1 MRVTILG
8 AGGNMGRRIT
18 GPLVGDPNYEL
29 RLVEPGIR
37 GRELV
42 EAQGRTVVDQATG
55 LAGADVV
62 VFAVPDKIV
71 PEVAAEIVPLLDSG
85 TSILFLDPAAV
96 AADRVPRRDDI
107 QCFVMQ
113 AAPPPPPPPPGGGGG
128 GGPPGD
134 GGGGGGPPLYSLL
147 GESDPRARRDYW
159 GGGLAT
165 QAIVFAVAW
174 SDDLHAERVE
184 ALSRDMF
191 APVSAVHR
199 ITVDQMALLEPAL
212 SETLTNGCLAVIR
225 EGMERVVAAG
235 VPEAA
240 AMDFLM
246 GHLQIGIALIFE
258 QLDWRLSE
266 GAQMALDQ
274 SRELLFKDDWFR
286 IFEPDS
292 VMKSLKQ
299 ITGGD

>member
-1 MRVTILG
+1 MTEVTILG

-18 GPLVGDPNYEL
+18 RTLRENPQYKL
-29 RLVEPGIR
+29 RLVEPGER
-37 GRELV
+37 GRSLIEESGL
-42 EAQGRTVVDQATG
+42 QVVDQAEG

-71 PEVAAEIVPLLDSG
+71 RGIAAEVIPLLDSS
-85 TSILFLDPAAV
+85 TSVLFLDPAAV

-107 QCFVMQ
+107 SCFVTH
-113 AAPPPPPPPPGGGGG
+113 PTH
-128 GGPPGD
+128 
-134 GGGGGGPPLYSLL
+134 PPLYSLL
-147 GESDPRARRDYW
+147 GEEDPAARRDYW

-174 SDDLHAERVE
+174 GDEGQATLVE
-184 ALSRDMF
+184 NLAIDMF
-191 APVSAVHR
+191 EPVSQSYR

-212 SETLTNGCLAVIR
+212 TETLTNGCIAVIR

-235 VPEAA
+235 VPEEATRQ
-240 AMDFLM
+240 FLM

-258 QLDWRLSE
+258 QFDWRLSE
-266 GAQMALDQ
+266 GAQLALNR
-274 SRELLFKDDWFR
+274 SREQLFKDDWHQ
-286 IFEPDS
+286 IFERDA
-292 VMKSLKQ
+292 VMESLKQ

>member
-1 MRVTILG
+1 MTEVAILG

-18 GPLVGDPNYEL
+18 RTLRGNPQYKL
-29 RLVEPGIR
+29 RLVEPGER
-37 GRELV
+37 GRSLIEESGL
-42 EAQGRTVVDQATG
+42 QVVDQAEG

-71 PEVAAEIVPLLDSG
+71 RGIAAEVIPLLDSS
-85 TSILFLDPAAV
+85 TSVLFLDPAAV

-107 QCFVMQ
+107 SCFVTH
-113 AAPPPPPPPPGGGGG
+113 PTH
-128 GGPPGD
+128 
-134 GGGGGGPPLYSLL
+134 PPLYSLL
-147 GESDPRARRDYW
+147 GEEDPAARRDYW

-174 SDDLHAERVE
+174 GDEGQATLVE
-184 ALSRDMF
+184 NLAIDMF
-191 APVSAVHR
+191 EPVSQSYR

-212 SETLTNGCLAVIR
+212 TETLTNGCIAVIR

-235 VPEAA
+235 VPEEATRQ
-240 AMDFLM
+240 FLM

-258 QLDWRLSE
+258 QFDWRLSE
-266 GAQMALDQ
+266 GAQLALNR
-274 SRELLFKDDWFR
+274 SREQLFKDDWHQ
-286 IFEPDS
+286 IFERDA
-292 VMKSLKQ
+292 VMESLKQ

>member
-1 MRVTILG
+1 
-8 AGGNMGRRIT
+8 MGLRIT
-18 GPLVGDPNYEL
+18 RPLVGSPDYEL

-37 GRELV
+37 GRELI
-42 EAQGRTVVDQATG
+42 EAQGSTVLDQASG
-55 LAGADVV
+55 LAGAEVV
-62 VFAVPDKIV
+62 VFAVPDKVV
-71 PEVAAEIVPLLDSG
+71 PAVAAEVVPLLDSG

-96 AADRVPRRDDI
+96 AAGRVPRRDDI
-107 QCFVMQ
+107 QCFVMH
-113 AAPPPPPPPPGGGGG
+113 PTH
-128 GGPPGD
+128 
-134 GGGGGGPPLYSLL
+134 PPLYSLL
-147 GESDPRARRDYW
+147 GESDAQARRDYW

-165 QAIVFAVAW
+165 QALVFAVAW
-174 SDDLHAERVE
+174 GDDVHAGHVE
-184 ALSRDMF
+184 TLSRHMF

-199 ITVDQMALLEPAL
+199 ITVDQMVLLEPAL

-240 AMDFLM
+240 AKDFLM

-258 QLDWRLSE
+258 QLDWKLSE

-274 SRELLFKDDWFR
+274 SRDMLFKDDWFR
-286 IFEPDS
+286 IFEPES
-292 VMKSLKQ
+292 VMQSLKQ